1 LLFTLIPDDQLT
13 RVPRK
18 RGRVRPRGG
27 NRTLTVTSAR
37 HQNNPAGVGGWGGG
51 EGREERCG
59 ECLFLADYK
68 GKTVVVEFCEKY
80 SGDGHGNLASV
91 GLAPVLHYA
100 SEVVGGLTMVVM
112 DLVDGHDA
120 YHEFRFKKVP
130 KTVILYMTA

>member
-1 LLFTLIPDDQLT
+1 M
-13 RVPRK
+13 
-18 RGRVRPRGG
+18 
-27 NRTLTVTSAR
+27 
-37 HQNNPAGVGGWGGG
+37 
-51 EGREERCG
+51 

-80 SGDGHGNLASV
+80 SGDGHRNLASV
-91 GLAPVLHYA
+91 SLAPVLHYA

-120 YHEFRFKKVP
+120 YHKFRFKKVP